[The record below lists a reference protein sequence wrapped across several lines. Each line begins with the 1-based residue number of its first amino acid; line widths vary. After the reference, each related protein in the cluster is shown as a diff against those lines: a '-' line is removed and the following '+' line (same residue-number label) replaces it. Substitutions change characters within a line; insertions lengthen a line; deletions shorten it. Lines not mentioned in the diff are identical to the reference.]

1 MRSYRMISETVD
13 GCASDVCIIQIWD
26 DNFFIKSLAVMFNLG
41 QPSAVQIKVKYV
53 C

>member
-1 MRSYRMISETVD
+1 MRSYRMISETVE

-26 DNFFIKSLAVMFNLG
+26 NNSFIKSLAFMFNLG
-41 QPSAVQIKVKYV
+41 QPFGVQIKVKCV